1 MAPTEIGRLV
11 VAALLTLALMW
22 ASFTD
27 IRDRKIR
34 NVNVLVVMALFVP
47 WAALGGLPAALSDLE
62 AGVLALAVCVAIYAA
77 RMVGAGDAKLFA
89 AVSLFF
95 GLPGLPGLAMTT
107 AMAGGAL
114 AAIMLASTPRRTM
127 ILITMRGKGGDP
139 GRGVPYGVAIAA
151 AGIVLVWNG
160 LLHTGLPWV
169 NPLPQ

>member
-1 MAPTEIGRLV
+1 MPPAEIARLI
-11 VAALLTLALMW
+11 VAGLLTLALGW

-47 WAALGGLPAALSDLE
+47 WAALGGVSAALSDLE
-62 AGVLALAVCVAIYAA
+62 AGALALAVCWGIYAA

-114 AAIMLASTPRRTM
+114 AALILASNPRRTM
-127 ILITMRGKGGDP
+127 VMISMQGKGDP

-160 LLHTGLPWV
+160 LLHTGLPWLG
-169 NPLPQ
+169 PLPR

>member
-47 WAALGGLPAALSDLE
+47 WAVLGGLAAALSDLE

-114 AAIMLASTPRRTM
+114 AAGILLANPRRTM
-127 ILITMRGKGGDP
+127 VMISLQGKGDP

-151 AGIVLVWNG
+151 AAIVLVWNG
-160 LLHTGLPWV
+160 LLHAGLPWIS
-169 NPLPQ
+169 PLPR